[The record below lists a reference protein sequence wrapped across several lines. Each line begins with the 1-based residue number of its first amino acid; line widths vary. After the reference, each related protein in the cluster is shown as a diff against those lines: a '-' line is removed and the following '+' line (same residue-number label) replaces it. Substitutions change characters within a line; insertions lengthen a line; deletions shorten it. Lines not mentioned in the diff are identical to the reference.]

1 MLGVNELISQFM
13 YQLILVIPSS
23 VDLVKFDNNWPLFL
37 EAIEEMPGLISE
49 SFTRIDR
56 HIYGQSTI
64 SRIYSFCFK
73 DQETLENSLVSM
85 PGEKAGK
92 IIHDLTEGQVILLTG
107 ELREDSI
114 DNIKSHR
121 KPRSKK

>member
-1 MLGVNELISQFM
+1 M
-13 YQLILVIPSS
+13 YQLILIIPTS
-23 VDLVKFDNNWPLFL
+23 VDLFKFDKGWPLFL
-37 EAIEEMPGLISE
+37 DAVEDMPGLISE

-73 DQETLENSLVSM
+73 DQETLDNSLLSTS
-85 PGEKAGK
+85 GEKAGK
-92 IIHDLTEGQVILLTG
+92 IIHDLSEGQVILLTG

-114 DNIKSHR
+114 HNIRSHR
-121 KPRSKK
+121 PPQPKK